1 MLIELYLLLDI
12 PFKKTIAYYDDS
24 FCTPDYP
31 AILSKFCHICM
42 NFTALLKILMTQ
54 NQFISLFLL
63 NIKIKICTF
72 NFCIFIIAITFL
84 PTSEIYSSL
93 YHFLDA
99 WKSFGEGTLTSCL
112 LFQAIS

>member
-1 MLIELYLLLDI
+1 MLIELCLLLDI

-72 NFCIFIIAITFL
+72 NFCIFIMIICL
-84 PTSEIYSSL
+84 LECLLLIYSTIFGRSMQ
-93 YHFLDA
+93 DCS
-99 WKSFGEGTLTSCL
+99 KS
-112 LFQAIS
+112 IVN